1 MLKGLLALVS
11 GGVFSK
17 LVVVALVAFL
27 VRLGLGIALYVGFD
41 EVLAYI
47 LSDVKS
53 LFGDLPDLALNFLGL
68 VHADIL
74 INTVL
79 SAYSTAIIVVSL
91 KKFRI
96 M

>member
-1 MLKGLLALVS
+1 MLKSLLALVS

-27 VRLGLGIALYVGFD
+27 VRLGLGVALYVGFD
-41 EVLAYI
+41 QVLSYI
-47 LSDVKS
+47 MTDIKG
-53 LFGDLPDLALNFLGL
+53 LFDGLPDLALNFLGI

-79 SAYSTAIIVVSL
+79 SAYSTAVIVVSL